1 MQPITCEDGSIRY
14 LDAKLEMGLTVSE
27 HFDDQLDFFDDRI
40 TNENVL
46 EAQVDLARV
55 HQFGPLDGGS
65 SSSSNGGTILATADP
80 STPRSFRPIY

>member
-1 MQPITCEDGSIRY
+1 MVFLFPEEVDYQ
-14 LDAKLEMGLTVSE
+14 LGLA
-27 HFDDQLDFFDDRI
+27 DDRV

-46 EAQVDLARV
+46 EARVDHARV

-65 SSSSNGGTILATADP
+65 SGGCNGGTILATADP